1 MSQNITL
8 PKDESEY
15 DDRMAITGRLLTA
28 VGWERA
34 ALVAMK
40 VEPNFGQG
48 KRTSSK
54 TGKGLE
60 SAHEYAARNYHGLKS
75 TTTVLLYATA
85 WLERFPRPKWGESVK
100 LPTIEFPPTRQG
112 TDGYET
118 QSGAKVTL
126 DRLIDKHGANVI
138 GDAILESPE
147 IAEIAARALNE
158 RVERDSTF
166 DKPPAMPWDETPNTG
181 MKLSGQLAAIN
192 LRLTRVLELL
202 DKYELGTDPVTDQAL
217 AESMNL
223 VERYYEA
230 LRDVMGLDM
239 MT

>member
-1 MSQNITL
+1 MKITL
-8 PKDESEY
+8 PKDETEY

-40 VEPNFGQG
+40 VEPGIGQG
-48 KRTSSK
+48 KRTSLKSER
-54 TGKGLE
+54 GLV
-60 SAHEYAARNYHGLKS
+60 SASTYAERGYHGLKS
-75 TTTVLLYATA
+75 MNTVLVYANA
-85 WLERFPRPKWGESVK
+85 WLDRFPRPNWGESVK
-100 LPTIEFPPTRQG
+100 LPTIEFPPTRTG
-112 TDGYET
+112 TDGYE
-118 QSGAKVTL
+118 SERGAKVTL

-166 DKPPAMPWDETPNTG
+166 DKPPKMPWDETPNTG
-181 MKLSGQLAAIN
+181 MTLSQQLGAIN
-192 LRLTRVLELL
+192 LRLTRVVELL
-202 DKYELGTDPVTDQAL
+202 DKYELGSDPVTDQAL

>member
-1 MSQNITL
+1 MNMKITL
-8 PKDESEY
+8 PKDETEY

-40 VEPNFGQG
+40 VEPNFGDSKPRVAG
-48 KRTSSK
+48 TSH
-54 TGKGLE
+54 LE
-60 SAHEYAARNYHGLKS
+60 SARTYSERGYHGLKS
-75 TTTVLLYATA
+75 KDTVLLYARA
-85 WLERFPRPKWGESVK
+85 WLDRFPRPNWGESVK

-126 DRLIDKHGANVI
+126 DRLIDKHGATVI

-158 RVERDSTF
+158 RVDRDATF
-166 DKPPAMPWDETPNTG
+166 DKPPKMPWDETPNSG
-181 MKLSGQLAAIN
+181 MTLSMQISAIN
-192 LRLTRVLELL
+192 MRLRKAIELL
-202 DKYELGTDPVTDQAL
+202 DKYELGSDPVTDQAL
-217 AESMNL
+217 ADSMNV
-223 VERYYEA
+223 VEQYYDA